1 MYGQHRMCEA
11 GVRTGSRVMVAC
23 LGNVFLRVRSRGVR
37 LPTKVLPRD
46 HPVLAKAVAF
56 MQEIAEAYMKG
67 EVEIEDLAGIRKTKL
82 EQLQLLKPMTVK
94 KVLKRPASNQNI
106 EKADN
111 KPASNQN
118 IEKADIEKKDKAA
131 SSPIKRAARVASL
144 LIAPAAIPPSWFERA
159 VDELEAA
166 S

>member
-106 EKADN
+106 EKAD
-111 KPASNQN
+111 
-118 IEKADIEKKDKAA
+118 IEKKDKAA